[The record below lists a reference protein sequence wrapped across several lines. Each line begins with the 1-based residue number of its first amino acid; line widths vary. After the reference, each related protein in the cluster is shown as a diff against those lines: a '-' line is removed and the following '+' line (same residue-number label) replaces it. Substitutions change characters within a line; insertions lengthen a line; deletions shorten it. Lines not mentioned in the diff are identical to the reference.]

1 MRALIAAI
9 VLTSAATAWAQDDA
23 RCAKGVDFAH
33 ANDLPRASLYLDGC
47 TDEAAVDAAA
57 DVAKKIR
64 ASNLAALS
72 ISTTPDGLTAE
83 TDALPGET
91 FTTPATIYAKAGTY
105 TVTVQGLSQ
114 KVTLTARSRGTVII
128 DARPKT
134 QTPKDGKVDFNDET
148 PEQTAHT
155 GPPPDLKHGSIVPKK
170 YLGIPDAPSGP
181 QIDDPLAV
189 HDAHLAWRFGLRV
202 GGGLVTQGTNGLGL
216 AVAAL
221 AARPLDGPAFLAA
234 RLDWSHRTLDTIG
247 LNAGVDVKLAE
258 TDAIVLSAG
267 GALRGEVH
275 VQDTL
280 AMAPVSRATIG
291 GAVDLDLAILAVPVA
306 IGLRYEQ
313 GFTELVP
320 GSRDRAALLEAG
332 YDWR

>member
-1 MRALIAAI
+1 MAEA
-9 VLTSAATAWAQDDA
+9 DD
-23 RCAKGVDFAH
+23 RCAKGIELAH

-47 TDEAAVDAAA
+47 TDEAATDAAA

-83 TDALPGET
+83 TDALAGET

-114 KVTLTARSRGTVII
+114 KVTLTARGRGVVII
-128 DARPKT
+128 DARQKT
-134 QTPKDGKVDFNDET
+134 QTPKDGKVDFREDT

-155 GPPPDLKHGSIVPKK
+155 GPPPDVKRGSIVPKK

-181 QIDDPLAV
+181 EIADPLEF
-189 HDAHLAWRFGLRV
+189 HDAQVAWRFGLRL
-202 GGGLVTQGTNGLGL
+202 GGGLVTQGTNGIGVSL
-216 AVAAL
+216 AAL
-221 AARPLDGPAFLAA
+221 ASHPLDGPTFLTA

-247 LNAGVDVKLAE
+247 L
-258 TDAIVLSAG
+258 SAG
-267 GALRGEVH
+267 AQLKIVETISFVMLVGAALRGEVH

-280 AMAPVSRATIG
+280 AMEPVSRATIG
-291 GAVDLDLAILAVPVA
+291 GAVDLDVA
-306 IGLRYEQ
+306 LLPWPIALGLRYEQ
-313 GFTELVP
+313 GFSELVP
-320 GSRDRAALLEAG
+320 GSRDRAVLLEAG